1 MYAIDVLKEEHEN
14 ILRLTRVIRAI
25 SLHIFSG
32 GEPPTEDI
40 RDIIKFIRDYADGVH
55 HAKEENLLFKAM
67 LDHIPG
73 DLAKALV
80 GHGMVAEHDQARYTV
95 MSLETVNNRYVIT
108 PTKEL
113 RMDIVVYLM
122 DYANLLENHAKKENT
137 VAYPFG
143 VRELPE
149 EILNRID
156 DDTKSHMADLKNR
169 NRCDSCLAILDR
181 LEATWLPK
189 QHEEENV

>member
-14 ILRLTRVIRAI
+14 ILRLTRVIRTI
-25 SLHIFSG
+25 SLHMFAG

-40 RDIIKFIRDYADGVH
+40 RDIIKFIRDYADGEH

-67 LDHIPG
+67 LEHIPG

-108 PTKEL
+108 PTDEL
-113 RMDIVVYLM
+113 RLDIVVYLM
-122 DYANLLENHAKKENT
+122 DYANLLESHAKKENT

-143 VRELPE
+143 VRELPDD
-149 EILNRID
+149 ILKRID
-156 DDTKSHMADLKNR
+156 DDTKSHLESNKNR
-169 NRCDSCLAILDR
+169 ARRDSSLAILDR
-181 LEATWLPK
+181 LEKTWLTDPS
-189 QHEEENV
+189 ENA